1 MGVLLHARGAKLMEP
16 QKYGKIINI
25 ASIAGIST
33 GSTHRPDAV
42 LKEAARQRRIEVLIE
57 RE

>member
-1 MGVLLHARGAKLMEP
+1 MEP